1 MATWL
6 VIEDE
11 QDLYDMIL
19 TMYEL
24 LGLKGLAFS
33 VGADAID
40 WVEDVDDGLIT
51 EVPELALIDIRL
63 PDEHIDGVQIA
74 SRFRDSDTLKHTAI
88 CLMTAF
94 KFTPAEEKQI
104 MEESQADLLLYKP
117 LPKFRKLETIL
128 RDLVLKTETRRKQ
141 HAEEKADEKK
151 SPPAL

>member
-24 LGLKGLAFS
+24 LGMKGLAFS

-40 WVEDVDDGLIT
+40 WVDDIEDGLIT
-51 EVPELALIDIRL
+51 EIPELALIDIRL

-74 SRFRDSDTLKHTAI
+74 ARFRESDMLKSTAI

-104 MEESQADLLLYKP
+104 MAESQADLLLYKP
-117 LPKFRKLETIL
+117 LPKFRELEKIL
-128 RDLVLKTETRRKQ
+128 RDLVTKTEAKRKSESQ
-141 HAEEKADEKK
+141 ADEETT
-151 SPPAL
+151 PPAR